1 MWNSP
6 TRSTPPSTRW
16 GPEWPDRGQRPTAGR
31 RDRIALDNAEDRT
44 LVRRFAIILGLL
56 LAVVLG
62 LLFVYA
68 TRRVLVWILIAV
80 FFAVALNPAAN
91 WTQHRLVKWRW
102 LATLLVFLAALG
114 LLASLTALLVVP
126 LLDEMG
132 RLTEE
137 ISRLLHDARAG
148 HGPIGQLLERLH
160 LRRYLESREIREYGS
175 RLQKPSLKALRD
187 AVFGVAGTVTV
198 FVLAYLMVLQ
208 SPKVVDRSL
217 ALVDE
222 RHRARIRQV
231 GGRCARTIT
240 GYLSGNLLISV
251 ICGVLTYATMAIM
264 GVPYAGVLA
273 LLVAVADLLPLVGA
287 TLGAVIAT
295 GASFVHSTRAGIV
308 VLVFFVLY
316 QQIENHV
323 LQPMIYA
330 RAVRLNPLTVLISL
344 LIAADLAGIL
354 GALLAIPAAGIIQI
368 IFLDV
373 YHGRRRRRALGRAPS
388 KAESD

>member
-1 MWNSP
+1 M
-6 TRSTPPSTRW
+6 
-16 GPEWPDRGQRPTAGR
+16 
-31 RDRIALDNAEDRT
+31 
-44 LVRRFAIILGLL
+44 
-56 LAVVLG
+56 
-62 LLFVYA
+62 LFVYA

-80 FFAVALNPAAN
+80 FFAVALNPVTN
-91 WTQHRLVKWRW
+91 WTQRRLVKWRW
-102 LATLLVFLAALG
+102 LATLLVFLATLG
-114 LLASLTALLVVP
+114 LLTALTALLVVP
-126 LLDEMG
+126 LLDEVG
-132 RLTEE
+132 RLAEQVTQ
-137 ISRLLHDARAG
+137 LLHDARAG
-148 HGPIGQLLERLH
+148 RGPIGHLLERLH
-160 LRRYLESREIREYGS
+160 LRRYLDSRDIREYGS
-175 RLQKPSLKALRD
+175 RLREPSLKVLRK
-187 AVFGVAGTVTV
+187 AVFGVAGTVTI
-198 FVLAYLMVLQ
+198 FVLAYLMVLE
-208 SPKVVDRSL
+208 SPKVVDRTL
-217 ALVDE
+217 GLVHE
-222 RHRARIRQV
+222 RHRDRVRRV

-373 YHGRRRRRALGRAPS
+373 YHGRRQRSRSGRPPS
-388 KAESD
+388 KAEND